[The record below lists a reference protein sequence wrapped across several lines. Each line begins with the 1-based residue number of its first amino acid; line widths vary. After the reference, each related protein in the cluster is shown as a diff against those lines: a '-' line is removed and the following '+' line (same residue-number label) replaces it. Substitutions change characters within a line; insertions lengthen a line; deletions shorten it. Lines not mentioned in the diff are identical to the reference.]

1 MVCSFKNEKVQKRSI
16 ANNFVLQFLYRILIY
31 VAPLIVSPYLTR
43 VIGNTGLGI
52 YQYSYTIAYYFV
64 LLSMLGIERYG
75 QRLIATSVSD
85 PIKLRKSF
93 WSLYSL
99 HFCISLV
106 SIILFLLFVF
116 LFVKEDRT
124 IFYIQTVYVASAIFD
139 ITWFF
144 QGIED
149 FKSVVVRNSLIKL
162 FEGIAIFT
170 LVKTA
175 DDLWLYSVIASGAWL
190 LGQLAMIPQALRIVK
205 PIGFSK
211 DEVLQHIKPL
221 LVLSI
226 AVIAVSLYTVFDKT
240 LLGIMTT
247 KENVAYYEYS
257 NKIIN
262 IPKMIIAVIGTVL
275 FPRACKLA
283 YEGVIVGLKKYMNY
297 SIIATAMIGFASFW
311 GLMATANAIA
321 ILYYGKDFA
330 VCGSVI
336 MALSPNILIIELGG
350 ILRAQYLIPKQMDKE
365 YTICI
370 CLNAAINLVLSIALI
385 PACGI
390 YGAIIGTTAAELFG
404 LIYQMRLSK
413 EVILWKDLCKE
424 CFPFCIIGFAM
435 FLILRVLTYFMDM
448 SIINLVIQVVVGTFA
463 FSVMTFAYLMLFR
476 REFGYLLLGKAKSLL
491 HIK

>member
-1 MVCSFKNEKVQKRSI
+1 MLKRRSI

-31 VAPLIVSPYLTR
+31 VAPLVVSPYLTR
-43 VIGNTGLGI
+43 VIGNKGLGV

-64 LLSMLGIERYG
+64 LLSMLGIEKYG

-85 PIKLRKSF
+85 SIKLRKSF

-106 SIILFLLFVF
+106 SMVLFV
-116 LFVKEDRT
+116 LFVSFFVHEDRI
-124 IFYIQTVYVASAIFD
+124 IFFIQTVYVASAIFD

-162 FEGIAIFT
+162 FEGIAVFT
-170 LVKTA
+170 LVKTSK
-175 DDLWLYSVIASGAWL
+175 DLWLYALIASGAWL
-190 LGQLAMIPQALRIVK
+190 LGQLAMMPQAVQIAK

-211 DEVLQHIKPL
+211 KEVIQHIKPL

-283 YEGVIVGLKKYMNY
+283 YEGDLVGLKKYMNY
-297 SIIATAMIGFASFW
+297 SVIATAMIGFASFW
-311 GLMATANAIA
+311 GLIATADTIA

-330 VCGSVI
+330 VCGPVI
-336 MALSPNILIIELGG
+336 KALSPNILIIELGG
-350 ILRAQYLIPKQMDKE
+350 LLRAQYLIPKQMDKE

-370 CLNAAINLVLSIALI
+370 CLNAVINLVLSIVLI
-385 PACGI
+385 PVCGI

-413 EVILWKDLCKE
+413 EVILWKDLARE
-424 CFPFCIIGFAM
+424 CFPFCIIGLAM
-435 FLILRVLTYFMDM
+435 FAVLQLLTRYMTM
-448 SIINLVIQVVVGTFA
+448 TIINLLIQVMIGALV
-463 FSVMTFAYLMLFR
+463 FSVLTFVYLMVFR
-476 REFGYLLLGKAKSLL
+476 KEFGLLLLSKAKGFLR
-491 HIK
+491 IR